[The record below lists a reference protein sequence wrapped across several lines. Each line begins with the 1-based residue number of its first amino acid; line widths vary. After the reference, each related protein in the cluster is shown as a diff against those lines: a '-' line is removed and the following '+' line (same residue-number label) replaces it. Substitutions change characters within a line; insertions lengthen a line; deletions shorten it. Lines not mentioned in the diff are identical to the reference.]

1 MADLI
6 LKERLQPALL
16 DRLADDEPE
25 KLMESREQRVISLAK
40 LRQCILRDL
49 SWLLNAVRLDAT
61 QDLSEFPSAQRS
73 VLNYGLPSFTG
84 GSIAQLS
91 VTETED
97 AIKEAILRFEPR
109 LLSNSIKVKL
119 IESSLREDAHN
130 TIALE
135 IEAELWCQPM
145 PLHMFMKTELD
156 LEIGTA
162 RLTELAESELA
173 RADRPRVRRR

>member
-1 MADLI
+1 MAELI

-16 DRLADDEPE
+16 DRLTDNEPE

-40 LRQCILRDL
+40 LRQSILRDL

-61 QDLSEFPSAQRS
+61 QDLSDLPWVQQS

-84 GSIAQLS
+84 ASIALLS
-91 VTETED
+91 VVETEM
-97 AIKEAILRFEPR
+97 AIKEVILRFEPR
-109 LLSNSIKVKL
+109 LLASSVKVKL

-135 IEAELWCQPM
+135 IEADLWCQPM

-162 RLTELAESELA
+162 RLTELSESEIA
-173 RADRPRVRRR
+173 RPDRPRVRRR

>member
-1 MADLI
+1 PSRAAGSACSTPIPANSRSWTFARSSWRAPPRRAQGQPMADLI

-109 LLSNSIKVKL
+109 LLSNSIKV
-119 IESSLREDAHN
+119 
-130 TIALE
+130 
-135 IEAELWCQPM
+135 
-145 PLHMFMKTELD
+145 
-156 LEIGTA
+156 
-162 RLTELAESELA
+162 
-173 RADRPRVRRR
+173 